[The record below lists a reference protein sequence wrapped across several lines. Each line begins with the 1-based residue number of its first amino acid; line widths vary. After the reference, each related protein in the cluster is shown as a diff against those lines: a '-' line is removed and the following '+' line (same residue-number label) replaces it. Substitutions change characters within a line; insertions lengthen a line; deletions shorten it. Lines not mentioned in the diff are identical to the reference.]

1 MAVIA
6 LGGQTGGGA
15 RLLGP
20 MVAQKLGSD
29 YLDRSILQKTARELG
44 ATVGPFTRKKSAY
57 PRGVSGSVASAL
69 ATLSYPENLTRP

>member
-20 MVAQKLGSD
+20 IVAQKLGAD
-29 YLDRSILQKTARELG
+29 YVDRSILQKAASELG
-44 ATVGPFTRKKSAY
+44 ATVG
-57 PRGVSGSVASAL
+57 AL
-69 ATLSYPENLTRP
+69 Q